1 MSIKKIADMFR
12 AVAWAADGTVEGI
25 ESVDGPFAA
34 GVQWHPEMM
43 HRQEKML
50 ALFKSFVSKT

>member
-1 MSIKKIADMFR
+1 MSIKKNADMFR

-34 GVQWHPEMM
+34 GVQWHLEMM